1 MAENPLKYSELIA
14 PDDSIENAIKQLT
27 QLGETY
33 DKMVGKVRTEATA
46 LETNLKGLSGATDEQ
61 REKIKATY
69 KEVDRLTKAQ
79 NDLTQA
85 QSTQAQ
91 QLASLKALQQEQ
103 NAVNKLTAQYNNN
116 VEGSYNRLS
125 AEYGLNKI
133 KINQMSQAWR
143 EQTEEGKRFV
153 AGTNEIYQK
162 MIQMQEITGKH
173 TLSVGNYSKA
183 NAGLGRSIS
192 QMASELPNAA
202 QSMRIFIMSLS
213 NNWMQLGESIKATNL
228 EQKDLM
234 KQFKAGLIDTKP
246 DSTIKQIMKSMVS
259 FNVLLMVGVTLFSL
273 YGEKILN
280 WVGSLFKS
288 TDAIEQNK
296 AAQKRLNDI
305 KLEQYKSAAQELVRA
320 KLLYDA
326 SQDQTR
332 SLNERKRA
340 VDELQKQFPGY
351 FKNIDDEQILAGK
364 AAGKY
369 RELAS
374 AILASAKARAAEE
387 MIVENQKKIL
397 ELEATKA
404 DNEKKQIETTKSLTS
419 ARKDYTK
426 ALNEEVDMDSKY
438 VTKQKSGGAV
448 ATVNKFQGELKGLKT
463 EAAKATDQITA
474 LNKANDRLAKSV
486 NIVDL
491 VVDPGKPT
499 KEPKEKKTTVYHD
512 AQVKEFEWQLAMEES
527 LAKTMIAGRNQDV
540 ENLNVNINKKKE
552 RVDKYIEELKDQQK
566 KIQETLD
573 QTKDPKVKAQAQEDM
588 NKVTSTITKSEG
600 LKTQLF
606 NQYEEERKKGIQD
619 IDDKYDLIAIAK
631 KKEQLEMEL
640 TLVQDG
646 SDEQNALRL
655 QLIEQVRKEAL
666 LKNRQG
672 TVETRQSEL
681 LINQKYDRMA
691 LEQTTKFDTEKS
703 MILFDAQQR
712 DEKTEF
718 DKLNHTEKEK
728 TRFRLQAEKERW
740 EKILALNES
749 AGVKLSDKEVSQIK
763 DTIAKINGEMKAN
776 DGKKGKKDIY
786 SLIGLN
792 LDDEQKGAINDSTS
806 FAIGQLQNILQA
818 NVDLAEK
825 AVEASQKEVDTK
837 KTNLDKEIEARN
849 NGYASNVSGATK
861 EYEASKKTLEKAQ
874 KDKEKAAKQQAQL
887 ETVMQTGS
895 LITASANIW
904 SSLSAIPVI
913 GVGLALAALGVM
925 WGSFAASKVKAGQ
938 VAKASY
944 GEGGFEFLDGGSHQ
958 GGNDIPI
965 GKTHDGRDRRAEG
978 GEMLAVIRKT
988 STRRYRH
995 ILPDIIDSLNHGV
1008 FESKYLNAYG
1018 TGGMSININSPGTNV
1033 KELERDVSEIR
1044 RQGERRYFTDGKG
1057 QVIEIYKNLKRTHK

>member
-1 MAENPLKYSELIA
+1 MAENPLKYRELIE

-33 DKMVGKVRTEATA
+33 DKMIGKVRTEATA
-46 LETNLKGLSGATDEQ
+46 LETSVKGLSGATDEH
-61 REKIKATY
+61 REKIKNTY
-69 KEVDRLTKAQ
+69 REVDKLTKAQ

-125 AEYGLNKI
+125 AEYALNKV

-192 QMASELPNAA
+192 MMASELPNAA

-213 NNWMQLGESIKATNL
+213 NNWMQLGDSIKATNL

-259 FNVLLMVGVTLFSL
+259 FNVILMVGVTLFSL
-273 YGEKILN
+273 YGEKAIN
-280 WVGSLFKS
+280 WIASLFKS

-296 AAQKRLNDI
+296 AALKRLNEI
-305 KLEQYKSAAQELVRA
+305 KLEQNKSAAVELVRA

-326 SQDQTR
+326 SQDTTR
-332 SLNERKRA
+332 SLGERKKA
-340 VDELQKQFPGY
+340 VDELQKQFPAY

-369 RELAS
+369 RELAG

-397 ELEATKA
+397 ELESKKA
-404 DNEKKQIETTKSLTS
+404 DALRNKTLSENQLTKDKKDSERSTKGAGLNPSEQIIGLAIGTKKSIEDIKSYGNEAQTAQKQIDLLS
-419 ARKDYTK
+419 
-426 ALNEEVDMDSKY
+426 
-438 VTKQKSGGAV
+438 
-448 ATVNKFQGELKGLKT
+448 
-463 EAAKATDQITA
+463 
-474 LNKANDRLAKSV
+474 KANDKLVKSV
-486 NIVDL
+486 NINDL
-491 VVDPGKPT
+491 LVDPGKP
-499 KEPKEKKTTVYHD
+499 KKDPAEKKTTIYHD
-512 AQVKEFEWQLAMEES
+512 ADVKEFEWKQAMEES
-527 LAKTMIAGRNQDV
+527 LTKTMIAGRTQDV
-540 ENLNVNINKKKE
+540 ESLNLSIDKKKE
-552 RVDKYIEELKDQQK
+552 KVDKYIEELQKQQK

-573 QTKDPKVKAQAQEDM
+573 QTKDPKQKKQAQKDYD
-588 NKVTSTITKSEG
+588 KVTGKLTDSLG
-600 LKTQLF
+600 LQTGLDA
-606 NQYEEERKKGIQD
+606 QYEEERKKGIQD
-619 IDDKYDLIAIAK
+619 IDDKYALIAIDK
-631 KKEQLEMEL
+631 KKTELETLLSL
-640 TLVQDG
+640 TETG
-646 SDEQNALRL
+646 TEEENKIKL
-655 QLIEQVRKEAL
+655 QILENGRKEAL

-672 TVETRQSEL
+672 TIETRQDEK
-681 LINQKYDRMA
+681 LINSKYDRLI
-691 LEQTTKFDTEKS
+691 LEQSTKFDTEKS
-703 MILFDAQQR
+703 MLLFDAQQR

-718 DKLNHTEKEK
+718 DRLNHTEKEK
-728 TRFRLQAEKERW
+728 TRFRLQAEKDRL
-740 EKILALNES
+740 EKILSLNEM
-749 AGVKLSDKEVSQIK
+749 AGAKLSNKEVSQIK

-776 DGKKGKKDIY
+776 DGKKGKTDIY
-786 SLIGLN
+786 SLIGLD
-792 LDDEQKGAINDSTS
+792 LDDDKKSAINESTS
-806 FAIGQLQNILQA
+806 YALGKLDEILQA
-818 NVDLAEK
+818 NVTLAEK
-825 AVEASQKEVDTK
+825 AVEASQKEVDAK
-837 KTNLDKEIEARN
+837 KTNLDNEIEARN

-958 GGNDIPI
+958 GGNDVPI
-965 GKTHDGRDRRAEG
+965 GKTPDGRDRRAEG

-1044 RQGERRYFTDGKG
+1044 RQGERKYFTDGKG
-1057 QVIEIYKNLKRTHK
+1057 QIIEIYKNLKRTHK